1 MAMAHFES
9 VVDVLLEKYY
19 VHVETGW
26 LLDVLRAELVP
37 CEVPEWREQI
47 EGVMRTT
54 DRAVFHAWSPD
65 EWMVMDTVQILA
77 EQGYV
82 RQGDITAAR
91 CAMWANLFLVK
102 AIVLGPYHDWERV
115 VLYWLGIEGDEDVA
129 RDCGLVAWLLRQ
141 CCLAGGHVVAEQERS
156 VVAGCAQLL
165 ELRCSALATQHGAA
179 WLGDQKAVRG
189 VLARW
194 DRINEEANG
203 EAVFFSSPLQKQIE
217 NVIRNVEAKL
227 AAMRAEWGSD

>member
-1 MAMAHFES
+1 MIRVRFAG
-9 VVDVLLEKYY
+9 VLDALLKKYY
-19 VHVETGW
+19 VHLETDW
-26 LLDVLRAELVP
+26 VLDVLKAELCP
-37 CEVPEWREQI
+37 DEIHGWREQL
-47 EGVMRTT
+47 EGVMGAE

-91 CAMWANLFLVK
+91 CAMWANSFLVK

-129 RDCGLVAWLLRQ
+129 RDCALVAWLLRQ
-141 CCLAGGHVVAEQERS
+141 CCIAGGHVVSEQEQS

-165 ELRCSALATQHGAA
+165 ELRSQVLREQDRTA
-179 WLGDQKAVRG
+179 WLAEQKAVRG

-194 DRINEEANG
+194 DRVEEEANG
-203 EAVFFSSPLQKQIE
+203 RAVFFSSSVHKQIE
-217 NVIRNVEAKL
+217 SIIRDVNAKL
-227 AAMRAEWGSD
+227 VAIGAEWGR